1 MQALSIKV
9 LISFINAKL
18 RDTHPGVCMYSIA
31 DLERKNKT
39 CVLVAADYT
48 DSIDKREVKHML
60 LDRLMDISQIYTQTC
75 LVFPHFHRCGIDWN
89 DTYRHFLER
98 ALRTKSDLE
107 HALLMSEFINTL
119 GDGHT
124 DLSISR
130 DIRDPAG
137 YLPFS
142 FFYAGGNYYWERERI
157 LAVDQRPIEALIQEI
172 RRYCYHVG
180 NFVPRLEYFLPLILR
195 EGPHE
200 LNTVSG
206 SHAFSMVPCPP
217 KPASQDAPLFS
228 HHGDIL
234 VIRLDDFLR
243 DRTPEIRAELEH
255 TKPRSVI
262 LDVRHNIGGMTQYA
276 ANVAQLFIPGTF
288 GGCQKWTRTMTG
300 IDYASASQ
308 ICRMSLSQLQAM
320 DPASTQDEWERSRR
334 VWNLTAFKEYQD
346 NWGAGG
352 TPAVFS
358 GKMAVLTSRN
368 TVSAAEDFTAFFRT
382 NHQATLI
389 GSPTCGTSGTP
400 LLYKLSCGTLRV
412 CSVGYRLLDG
422 TEWLGSGIT
431 PDLLIEPQAE
441 DIRLQRDV
449 VLEYALAYLK

>member
-1 MQALSIKV
+1 
-9 LISFINAKL
+9 
-18 RDTHPGVCMYSIA
+18 MYSIA
-31 DLERKNKT
+31 DFKEKNKT
-39 CVLVAADYT
+39 CVLGAADYT
-48 DSIDKREVKHML
+48 DRIDKREVKHML

-75 LVFPHFHRCGIDWN
+75 LVFPHFHRCGVDWN
-89 DTYRHFLER
+89 DTYRQFLER
-98 ALRTKSDLE
+98 ALTTKSDLE

-142 FFYAGGNYYWERERI
+142 FFYAGGNYYWDGRLI
-157 LAVDQRPIEALIQEI
+157 LAVDQRPIEALIEEI
-172 RRYCYHVG
+172 SRYCYHVG
-180 NFVPRLEYFLPLILR
+180 NFIPRLEYFLPLILND
-195 EGPHE
+195 GSHE
-200 LNTVSG
+200 LTTTDGHHS
-206 SHAFSMVPCPP
+206 FSMAPQPSRSD
-217 KPASQDAPLFS
+217 ASDTPLFS

-234 VIRLDDFLR
+234 LIRLDDFLR
-243 DRTPEIRAELEH
+243 DRSAEIRTELER

-262 LDVRHNIGGMTQYA
+262 LDIRHNIGGMTQYA

-288 GGCQKWTRTMTG
+288 HGCQKWTRNMTG
-300 IDYASASQ
+300 VDYASASQ
-308 ICRMSLSQLQAM
+308 IGGMSLKQLQAI
-320 DPASTQDEWERSRR
+320 DPTSTQDEWERSRR
-334 VWNLTAFKEYQD
+334 VWNLAAFKEYQD
-346 NWGAGG
+346 NWGADG

-358 GKMAVLTSRN
+358 GRMVVLTSRN

-382 NHQATLI
+382 NQRATLI

-431 PDLLIEPQAE
+431 PDLLIEPQEE
-441 DIRLQRDV
+441 DIRRQRDV
-449 VLEYALAYLK
+449 VLAHALAYLK